1 MRPETILSR
10 RQVLFCGAALILGV
24 KDARSEPHLIDQA
37 LTVSHDRP
45 YWRFCNKCQV
55 MFSTE
60 AAENACAA
68 GGKHVPQGY
77 DFRLPFGVPGT
88 PTAQTNWRCCRYC
101 QAMFYNGYQSK
112 GRCPAAKSH
121 VADTTFQY
129 VLPHDVPG
137 TPTAQTAWRF
147 CNKCF
152 AMFYDGYP
160 NKGRCPAGDGHV
172 AQGYDFV
179 LPHVRPR

>member
-1 MRPETILSR
+1 MRHKTLLSR
-10 RQVLFCGAALILGV
+10 RDFVCCGAALIVGV
-24 KDARSEPHLIDQA
+24 TDAFGAPHTAGQG
-37 LTVSHDRP
+37 LTVSKDRP

-55 MFSTE
+55 MFSME

-77 DFRLPFGVPGT
+77 DFRLPFDRPGT
-88 PTAQTNWRCCRYC
+88 ATAQTNWRTCRYC
-101 QAMFYNGYQSK
+101 QTMFYNGYPTK
-112 GRCPAAKSH
+112 GRCPVGKAH
-121 VADTTFQY
+121 VPDNTFKY

-137 TPTAQTAWRF
+137 TPTAQTDWRF

-160 NKGRCPAGDGHV
+160 NKGRCPAGEGHV
-172 AQGYDFV
+172 AQGYNFV
-179 LPHVRPR
+179 LPHIRPR